1 MRFASLGGSNAGSYA
16 AAGKSVADSAAKM
29 HAVQRKTGPDY
40 GMLSKVAMQTASNEK
55 VAAMQAEAKLT
66 NVAQSVYADQK
77 QNAIKIDVFNKG
89 QEIKASQRKAG
100 GLAAIGKIAGA
111 GFLAATDNTKGRERP
126 KADRQSI
133 LDQFKAKNTASQAA
147 YDSAVSDIGEFKPST
162 GVSSGKAI
170 TGESTGSSV
179 TGAGNL
185 KPSETGQ
192 AYMKMLTASGMS
204 KQQAA
209 AMVGHLKV
217 ESDNFRADTE
227 YAPNAYGTKGRG
239 HLQWTDLGSS
249 GGRRSNFES
258 FANTKGLSPT
268 SFEANSQFLMS
279 ELQGNHGNHWTN
291 GGSYQGFLQT
301 SNINDAS
308 SYLQN
313 NYIRPGVPHTERR
326 LQGAHAAFN
335 AFQ

>member
-1 MRFASLGGSNAGSYA
+1 MRFASLGGSNAASYV
-16 AAGKSVADSAAKM
+16 AAGRAAADSAATAFK
-29 HAVQRKTGPDY
+29 AQRETTDYTGLSIAAIKAASY
-40 GMLSKVAMQTASNEK
+40 EKIAALNAESKVAS
-55 VAAMQAEAKLT
+55 VATK
-66 NVAQSVYADQK
+66 VYANQK
-77 QNAIKIDVFNKG
+77 QNAFRIKEFKTRED
-89 QEIKASQRKAG
+89 IKSNQRKAG
-100 GLAAIGKIAGA
+100 GLAALGRIAGA

-133 LDQFKAKNTASQAA
+133 IDSFKSKNAATNAKYESLRDGSTTPSSTGGGTPGKATEGSTASPSAA
-147 YDSAVSDIGEFKPST
+147 SIGSSKPSD
-162 GVSSGKAI
+162 
-170 TGESTGSSV
+170 
-179 TGAGNL
+179 
-185 KPSETGQ
+185 TGQ
-192 AYMKMLTASGMS
+192 AYMKVLTDSGMS

-227 YAPNAYGTKGRG
+227 YAPNAYGTRGRG
-239 HLQWTDLGSS
+239 HLQWTDTGNT
-249 GGRRSNFES
+249 GGRRTNFES
-258 FANTKGLSPT
+258 FAKSKGLNPK

-291 GGSYQGFLQT
+291 GASLQGFLQT

-308 SYLQN
+308 AYLQN

-326 LQGAHAAFN
+326 LQGAYSAYD